1 MLDSAQAPAL
11 LRELTGRG
19 HPSARVRRE
28 ELVPAALAVLGASEP
43 EEALRALR
51 PKLGVVTLLAGA
63 GSRWVRSI
71 EAFREEWPAELG
83 EDVRQAA
90 VGFAL
95 EKPRGLFPVTN
106 YLPGIPGEMIPVA
119 AYSLAAVKG
128 VGEQLIMTGG
138 YDREI
143 EETILEPL
151 GYDRGEVLFQHQEM
165 FRGSPLGDGAA
176 ACQCRRFW
184 QGKRDILFNFGGDA
198 NSRRTVEESVLVMAA
213 LDVLGE
219 APALLLPAA
228 LVPNPDYTIEMDDQG
243 LPRRFE
249 HTKLSGSSGA
259 GRGRAEGYSNV
270 GLRVYRGD
278 RLGELLGDLHRNYFD
293 TESGYVLPENQGNEL
308 ALDNVDRRLAEGG
321 EVRILASA
329 DPREITPA
337 KTLDSVPRF
346 LEAVKGLASA
356 GPGTRGS

>member
-1 MLDSAQAPAL
+1 MPSLAQASDL
-11 LRELTGRG
+11 LLALTGRSYG
-19 HPSARVRRE
+19 FARQRRD
-28 ELVPAALAVLGASEP
+28 ELVPAALDVLG
-43 EEALRALR
+43 EAETGAALE
-51 PKLGVVTLLAGA
+51 KTAGETAVVTLLAGA
-63 GSRWVRSI
+63 GSRWIRSI

-165 FRGSPLGDGAA
+165 FRGSPLGHGAA
-176 ACQCRRFW
+176 AWQCRRFW
-184 QGKRDILFNFGGDA
+184 EDKRYVLFNFGGDA
-198 NSRRTVEESVLVMAA
+198 NSRRTVEESLLVMAA

-228 LVPNPDYTIEMDDQG
+228 LVPNPDYTIEMDKQG
-243 LPRRFE
+243 LPRHFE
-249 HTKLSGSSGA
+249 HSKLTGPSGA

-293 TESGYVLPENQGNEL
+293 TETGYVLPENQGNEL

-329 DPREITPA
+329 DSREITPA
-337 KTLDSVPRF
+337 KTLDSIPRF
-346 LEAVKGLASA
+346 LEAVKGLASG
-356 GPGTRGS
+356 GPERGS